1 MVGSAEANTVCGQS
15 GVFTSGKA
23 QSFPR
28 FASLSSSEDRPTCH
42 SGGVQLGR
50 IAWMITTFVCV
61 VATVIVLIR
70 GDRGYAVV
78 AFAVAVSA
86 GINLL

>member
-1 MVGSAEANTVCGQS
+1 L
-15 GVFTSGKA
+15 
-23 QSFPR
+23 PR
-28 FASLSSSEDRPTCH
+28 FAPPNGSADRPACH
-42 SGGVQLGR
+42 SGAVQLGR
-50 IAWMITTFVCV
+50 IAWIITTLACV

-86 GINLL
+86 GINVR

>member
-1 MVGSAEANTVCGQS
+1 
-15 GVFTSGKA
+15 
-23 QSFPR
+23 
-28 FASLSSSEDRPTCH
+28 
-42 SGGVQLGR
+42 VQLGR
-50 IAWMITTFVCV
+50 IAWMITTFVCA
-61 VATVIVLIR
+61 VATVVVLIR

>member
-1 MVGSAEANTVCGQS
+1 
-15 GVFTSGKA
+15 
-23 QSFPR
+23 
-28 FASLSSSEDRPTCH
+28 
-42 SGGVQLGR
+42 
-50 IAWMITTFVCV
+50 MITTLACL
-61 VATVIVLIR
+61 VAAVIVLIR